1 MKFYDCRLRYG
12 TIIADGPF
20 TRCETMDDLVTA
32 LYRAGVSGGIV
43 YNYMAD
49 GLIKKQTRR
58 LNARPFFYGHEVKRF
73 WKVM

>member
-1 MKFYDCRLRYG
+1 M
-12 TIIADGPF
+12 ISVEPNIAD
-20 TRCETMDDLVTA
+20 TA
-32 LYRAGVSGGIV
+32 KLSINDVCREIGICRASL